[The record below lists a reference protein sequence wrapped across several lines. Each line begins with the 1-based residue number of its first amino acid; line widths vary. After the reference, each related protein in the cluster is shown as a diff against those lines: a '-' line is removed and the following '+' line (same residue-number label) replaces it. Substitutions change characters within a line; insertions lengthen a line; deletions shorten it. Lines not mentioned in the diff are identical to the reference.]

1 MNQGRIKHTICDVLE
16 GYLLKSRNF
25 RPAYIYPVLLACSLL
40 LTACNSQPT
49 QDVQTGLCPQPRTTE
64 YAPAAIAGMANPLA
78 MSKDNLDAGKDLYQ
92 KSSSPVA
99 CMECHGK
106 YGDGNGRMANMFE
119 PAPRNFTCSQN
130 VADLPDGQ
138 LFWIIKNG
146 SIGTSMPAFD
156 KLSDEQIW
164 QLTIYLRSLEIKSE
178 QIKADQEKSG
188 ELQANIRQT
197 AL

>member
-1 MNQGRIKHTICDVLE
+1 M
-16 GYLLKSRNF
+16 KSRNF
-25 RPAYIYPVLLACSLL
+25 RSAYIYPVLLACSLL
-40 LTACNSQPT
+40 TACNSQPT
-49 QDVQTGLCPQPRTTE
+49 QQAQTGQCPQPRTTE
-64 YAPAAIAGMANPLA
+64 YAPAAIAGMVNPLA
-78 MSKDNLDAGKDLYQ
+78 AIKENVDAGEDLYQ
-92 KSSSPVA
+92 SSASPVA

-138 LFWIIKNG
+138 FFWVIKNG

-164 QLTIYLRSLEIKSE
+164 QLTIYLRSLEIKTQ
-178 QIKADQEKSG
+178 QITADQIEEKKSNTK
-188 ELQANIRQT
+188 QA

>member
-1 MNQGRIKHTICDVLE
+1 M
-16 GYLLKSRNF
+16 KSRNF
-25 RPAYIYPVLLACSLL
+25 RPAYTYPVLLACSL

-49 QDVQTGLCPQPRTTE
+49 QDAQTGLCPQPRTTE
-64 YAPAAIAGMANPLA
+64 YAPAAIAGMVNPLA
-78 MSKDNLDAGKDLYQ
+78 MSKDNLDVGKDLYQ
-92 KSSSPVA
+92 NSASPVA

-138 LFWIIKNG
+138 FFWVIKNG

-164 QLTIYLRSLEIKSE
+164 QLTIYLRSLEIKTE
-178 QIKADQEKSG
+178 QITADQIKAEEKKSNTK
-188 ELQANIRQT
+188 QA